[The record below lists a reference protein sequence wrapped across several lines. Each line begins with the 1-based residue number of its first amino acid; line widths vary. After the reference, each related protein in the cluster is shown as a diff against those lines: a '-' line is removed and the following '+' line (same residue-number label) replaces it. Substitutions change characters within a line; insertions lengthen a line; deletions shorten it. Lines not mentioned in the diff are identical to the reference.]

1 MEMRNLKSGMVDTVF
16 WNNNT
21 LIVRF
26 NTNQV
31 YAYEGVPQHVYT
43 NMIAAQS
50 KGRFFLQEIKNRYA
64 FTRLTR

>member
-16 WNNNT
+16 WDNNM

-31 YAYEGVPQHVYT
+31 YAYQGVPQRVYT
-43 NMIAAQS
+43 NMLAAPS
-50 KGRFFLQEIKNRYA
+50 KGRFFLQEIKDRYA
-64 FTRLTR
+64 FTRLTK